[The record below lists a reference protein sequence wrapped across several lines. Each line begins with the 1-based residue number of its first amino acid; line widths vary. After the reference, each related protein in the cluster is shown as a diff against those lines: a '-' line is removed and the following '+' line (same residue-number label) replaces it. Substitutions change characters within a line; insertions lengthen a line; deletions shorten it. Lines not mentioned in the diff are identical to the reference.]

1 MSRFRLRLPG
11 GATMIASVALFVALG
26 GTSYAAFSLPKNSVG
41 SKQLKN
47 NAVTTGKLKNNAVTT
62 GKLKNGAV
70 TAGKINASGLTVPNA
85 LHANSATTAI
95 TATNATNATN
105 AANATNATNAANA
118 TNATNAANA
127 TNATTAATATGQG
140 TLASGKTE
148 IGIVGGVFQNG
159 ATVSSPLAV
168 TATFPMLAPVP
179 LTGSSIQVAPTASC
193 TGSTAN
199 PTAAARFVCIY
210 PDIIIAASGIS
221 GDTGVNG
228 DKKLGFELDWV
239 ASANQE
245 SSVRAEW
252 AYTAP

>member
-1 MSRFRLRLPG
+1 MRR
-11 GATMIASVALFVALG
+11 LG
-26 GTSYAAFSLPKNSVG
+26 GKLTYANVVSTLCLFLLLGGSAAFAATQLPKNSVG

-47 NAVTTGKLKNNAVTT
+47 NAVTTGKLKN
-62 GKLKNGAV
+62 GAV
-70 TAGKINASGLTVPNA
+70 TGAKINLKSLGVVP
-85 LHANSATTAI
+85 SATNADHATSADSANTAKSAGSANTAN
-95 TATNATNATN
+95 TATNATNA
-105 AANATNATNAANA
+105 A
-118 TNATNAANA
+118 
-127 TNATTAATATGQG
+127 TAATVTGQG

-159 ATVSSPLAV
+159 PTVSSPLAV
-168 TATFPMLAPVP
+168 TVTFPVLAPMA
-179 LTGSSIQVAPTASC
+179 LTDSSIEVAPTASC

-199 PTAAARFVCIY
+199 PTAAAGFVCIY
-210 PDIIIAASGIS
+210 PDIVIGASGIS

-239 ASANQE
+239 ATSANQE

>member
-1 MSRFRLRLPG
+1 
-11 GATMIASVALFVALG
+11 MIQRITRAIRGNAVAWLALFVALG
-26 GTSYAAFSLPKNSVG
+26 GTGYAAFSLPKNSVG
-41 SKQLKN
+41 SKQ
-47 NAVTTGKLKNNAVTT
+47 LKNNAVTT

-85 LHANSATTAI
+85 LHANSAITAS

-105 AANATNATNAANA
+105 ATTATDATNATTAA
-118 TNATNAANA
+118 
-127 TNATTAATATGQG
+127 TAATATGQG

-168 TATFPMLAPVP
+168 TATFPVLAPVA
-179 LTGSSIQVAPTASC
+179 LTGSSIEVAPTASC

-199 PTAAARFVCIY
+199 PTAAAGFLCIY
-210 PDIIIAASGIS
+210 PDIAISASGIS

-239 ASANQE
+239 ATSANQE

>member
-1 MSRFRLRLPG
+1 MSRFRLRRPG
-11 GATMIASVALFVALG
+11 GATLIACVALFVALG
-26 GTSYAAFSLPKNSVG
+26 GTGYAAFSLPKNSVG

-47 NAVTTGKLKNNAVTT
+47 NAVTTGKLKNGAVTA
-62 GKLKNGAV
+62 GKIKNGAV
-70 TAGKINASGLTVPNA
+70 TAGKINASGLTVPTA
-85 LHANSATTAI
+85 LHANSANSATNATNADNATHAT
-95 TATNATNATN
+95 TATNATNAT
-105 AANATNATNAANA
+105 TATNAA
-118 TNATNAANA
+118 
-127 TNATTAATATGQG
+127 TAATVTGQG

-159 ATVSSPLAV
+159 PTVSSPLAV
-168 TATFPMLAPVP
+168 TVTFPVLAPMA
-179 LTGSSIQVAPTASC
+179 LTGSSIEVAPTASC

-199 PTAAARFVCIY
+199 PTAAAGFVCIY
-210 PDIIIAASGIS
+210 PDIMIAASGIS

-239 ASANQE
+239 ATSANQE

>member
-1 MSRFRLRLPG
+1 MSRFRLRRPG
-11 GATMIASVALFVALG
+11 GATLIACVALFVALG
-26 GTSYAAFSLPKNSVG
+26 GTGYAAFSLPKNSVG

-47 NAVTTGKLKNNAVTT
+47 NAVTTGKLKNGAVTA
-62 GKLKNGAV
+62 GKIKNGAV
-70 TAGKINASGLTVPNA
+70 TAGKINASGLTVPTA
-85 LHANSATTAI
+85 LHANSANSATNATNAI
-95 TATNATNATN
+95 TATNAA
-105 AANATNATNAANA
+105 
-118 TNATNAANA
+118 
-127 TNATTAATATGQG
+127 TAATVTGQG

-159 ATVSSPLAV
+159 PTVSSPLAV
-168 TATFPMLAPVP
+168 TVTFPVLAPVA
-179 LTGSSIQVAPTASC
+179 LTGSSIEVAPTASC

-199 PTAAARFVCIY
+199 PTAAAGFVCIY
-210 PDIIIAASGIS
+210 PDIMIAASGIS

-239 ASANQE
+239 ATSANQE

>member
-1 MSRFRLRLPG
+1 MSRFRLRRPG
-11 GATMIASVALFVALG
+11 GATLIACVALFVALG
-26 GTSYAAFSLPKNSVG
+26 GTGYAAFSLPKNSVG
-41 SKQLKN
+41 SKQ
-47 NAVTTGKLKNNAVTT
+47 LKNNAVTT

-70 TAGKINASGLTVPNA
+70 TAGKINASGLTVPTA
-85 LHANSATTAI
+85 LHANSANSATNATNAI
-95 TATNATNATN
+95 TATNAA
-105 AANATNATNAANA
+105 
-118 TNATNAANA
+118 
-127 TNATTAATATGQG
+127 TAATVTGQG

-159 ATVSSPLAV
+159 PTVSSPLAV
-168 TATFPMLAPVP
+168 TVTFPVLAPVA
-179 LTGSSIQVAPTASC
+179 LTGSSIEVAPTASC

-199 PTAAARFVCIY
+199 PTAAAGFVCIY
-210 PDIIIAASGIS
+210 PDIMIAASGIS

-239 ASANQE
+239 ATSANQE

>member
-1 MSRFRLRLPG
+1 MSRFRLRRPG
-11 GATMIASVALFVALG
+11 GATVIASVALFVALG
-26 GTSYAAFSLPKNSVG
+26 GTGYAAFSLPKNSVG
-41 SKQLKN
+41 SKQLKSNAVTTSKLKN

-85 LHANSATTAI
+85 LHANSADSATS
-95 TATNATNATN
+95 ATNATNATN
-105 AANATNATNAANA
+105 AITATSAA
-118 TNATNAANA
+118 
-127 TNATTAATATGQG
+127 TAATVTGQG

-159 ATVSSPLAV
+159 PTVSSPLAV
-168 TATFPMLAPVP
+168 TVTFPMLAPVA
-179 LTGSSIQVAPTASC
+179 LTGSSIEVAPTASC

-199 PTAAARFVCIY
+199 PTAAAGFVCIY
-210 PDIIIAASGIS
+210 PDIMIAASGIS

-239 ASANQE
+239 ATSANQE

>member
-1 MSRFRLRLPG
+1 MSRFRLRRPG
-11 GATMIASVALFVALG
+11 GATVIASVALFVALG
-26 GTSYAAFSLPKNSVG
+26 GTGYAAFSLPKNSVG
-41 SKQLKN
+41 SKQ
-47 NAVTTGKLKNNAVTT
+47 LKNNAVTT

-105 AANATNATNAANA
+105 AITATNASNATNAIT
-118 TNATNAANA
+118 A

-159 ATVSSPLAV
+159 PTVSSPLAV
-168 TATFPMLAPVP
+168 TATFPVLAPVA
-179 LTGSSIQVAPTASC
+179 LTGSSIEVAPTASC

-199 PTAAARFVCIY
+199 PTAAAGFVCIY
-210 PDIIIAASGIS
+210 PDIVISASGIS

-228 DKKLGFELDWV
+228 DKKSGFELDWV
-239 ASANQE
+239 ATSANQE

>member
-1 MSRFRLRLPG
+1 MSRFRLRRPG
-11 GATMIASVALFVALG
+11 GATVIASVALFVALG
-26 GTSYAAFSLPKNSVG
+26 GTGYAAFSLPKNSVG
-41 SKQLKN
+41 SKQLKSNAVTTSKLKN

-85 LHANSATTAI
+85 LHANSADS
-95 TATNATNATN
+95 ATNATNATN
-105 AANATNATNAANA
+105 AITATSAA
-118 TNATNAANA
+118 
-127 TNATTAATATGQG
+127 TAATVTGQG

-159 ATVSSPLAV
+159 PTVSSPLAV
-168 TATFPMLAPVP
+168 TVTFPMLAPVA
-179 LTGSSIQVAPTASC
+179 LTGSSIEVAPTASC

-199 PTAAARFVCIY
+199 PTAAAGFVCIY
-210 PDIIIAASGIS
+210 PDIMIAASGIS

-239 ASANQE
+239 ATSVNQA

>member
-1 MSRFRLRLPG
+1 MSRFRLRRPG
-11 GATMIASVALFVALG
+11 GATVIASVALFVALG
-26 GTSYAAFSLPKNSVG
+26 GTGYAAFSLPKNSVG
-41 SKQLKN
+41 SKQ
-47 NAVTTGKLKNNAVTT
+47 LKNNAVTT

-105 AANATNATNAANA
+105 ASNAIT
-118 TNATNAANA
+118 A

-159 ATVSSPLAV
+159 PTVSSPLAV
-168 TATFPMLAPVP
+168 TATFPVLAPVP
-179 LTGSSIQVAPTASC
+179 LTGSSIEVAPTASC

-199 PTAAARFVCIY
+199 PTAAAGFVCIY

-239 ASANQE
+239 AISANQE

>member
-1 MSRFRLRLPG
+1 MSRFRLRRPG
-11 GATMIASVALFVALG
+11 GATLIACVALFVALG
-26 GTSYAAFSLPKNSVG
+26 GTGYAAFSLPKNSVG
-41 SKQLKN
+41 SKQ
-47 NAVTTGKLKNNAVTT
+47 LKNNAVTT

-70 TAGKINASGLTVPNA
+70 TAGKINASGLTVPTA
-85 LHANSATTAI
+85 LHANSATNATNAI
-95 TATNATNATN
+95 TATNAA
-105 AANATNATNAANA
+105 
-118 TNATNAANA
+118 
-127 TNATTAATATGQG
+127 TAATVTGQG

-159 ATVSSPLAV
+159 PTVSSPLAV
-168 TATFPMLAPVP
+168 TVTFPVLAPMA
-179 LTGSSIQVAPTASC
+179 LTDSSIEVAPTASC

-199 PTAAARFVCIY
+199 PAAAAGFVCIY
-210 PDIIIAASGIS
+210 PDIMIAASGIS

-239 ASANQE
+239 ATSANQE

>member
-1 MSRFRLRLPG
+1 MSRFRLRRPG
-11 GATMIASVALFVALG
+11 GATLIASVALFVALG
-26 GTSYAAFSLPKNSVG
+26 GTGYAAFSLPKNSVG

-47 NAVTTGKLKNNAVTT
+47 NAVTTSKIKNGAVTV

-85 LHANSATTAI
+85 LHANNADNAI
-95 TATNATNATN
+95 T
-105 AANATNATNAANA
+105 
-118 TNATNAANA
+118 A

-159 ATVSSPLAV
+159 PTVSSPLATTV
-168 TATFPMLAPVP
+168 TFPLLAPVA
-179 LTGSSIQVAPTASC
+179 LSGSSIEVAPTTSC

-199 PTAAARFVCIY
+199 PTAAAGFVCIY
-210 PDIIIAASGIS
+210 PDIMIAASGIS

-239 ASANQE
+239 ATAANQQ

>member
-1 MSRFRLRLPG
+1 MSRFRLRRPG
-11 GATMIASVALFVALG
+11 GATLIACVALFVALG
-26 GTSYAAFSLPKNSVG
+26 GTGYAAFSLPKNSVG

-47 NAVTTGKLKNNAVTT
+47 KAVTTGKLKNGAVTA
-62 GKLKNGAV
+62 GKIKNGAV
-70 TAGKINASGLTVPNA
+70 TAGKINASGLTVPTA
-85 LHANSATTAI
+85 LHANSANSATNATNAI
-95 TATNATNATN
+95 TATNAA
-105 AANATNATNAANA
+105 
-118 TNATNAANA
+118 
-127 TNATTAATATGQG
+127 TAATVTGQG

-159 ATVSSPLAV
+159 PTVSSPLAV
-168 TATFPMLAPVP
+168 TVTFPVLAPVA
-179 LTGSSIQVAPTASC
+179 LTGSSIEVAPTASC

-199 PTAAARFVCIY
+199 PTAAAGFVCIY
-210 PDIIIAASGIS
+210 PDIMIAASGLS

-239 ASANQE
+239 ATSANQE

>member
-1 MSRFRLRLPG
+1 MSRFRLRRPG
-11 GATMIASVALFVALG
+11 GATVIASVALFVALG
-26 GTSYAAFSLPKNSVG
+26 GTGYAAFSLPKNSVG
-41 SKQLKN
+41 SKQ
-47 NAVTTGKLKNNAVTT
+47 LKNNAVTT

-85 LHANSATTAI
+85 LHANSATTATTAITAITAI

-105 AANATNATNAANA
+105 AIT
-118 TNATNAANA
+118 A

-159 ATVSSPLAV
+159 PTVSSPLAV
-168 TATFPMLAPVP
+168 TATFPVLAPVP
-179 LTGSSIQVAPTASC
+179 LTGSSIEVAPTASC

-199 PTAAARFVCIY
+199 PTAAAGFVCIY

-239 ASANQE
+239 ATSANQE

>member
-1 MSRFRLRLPG
+1 MSRFRLRRPG
-11 GATMIASVALFVALG
+11 GATVIASVALFVALG
-26 GTSYAAFSLPKNSVG
+26 GTGYAAFSLPKNSVG
-41 SKQLKN
+41 SKQLKSNAVTTSKLKN

-85 LHANSATTAI
+85 LHANSADSATS
-95 TATNATNATN
+95 ATNATNATN
-105 AANATNATNAANA
+105 AITATSAA
-118 TNATNAANA
+118 
-127 TNATTAATATGQG
+127 TAATVTGQG
-140 TLASGKTE
+140 TLAPGKTE

-159 ATVSSPLAV
+159 PTVSSPLAV
-168 TATFPMLAPVP
+168 TVTFPMLAPVA
-179 LTGSSIQVAPTASC
+179 LTGSSIEVAPTASC

-199 PTAAARFVCIY
+199 PTAAAGFVCIY
-210 PDIIIAASGIS
+210 PDIMIAASGIS

-239 ASANQE
+239 ATSANQE

>member
-1 MSRFRLRLPG
+1 MSRFRLRRPG
-11 GATMIASVALFVALG
+11 GATLIACVALFVALG
-26 GTSYAAFSLPKNSVG
+26 GTGYAAFSLPKNSVG
-41 SKQLKN
+41 SKQ
-47 NAVTTGKLKNNAVTT
+47 LKNNAVTT

-70 TAGKINASGLTVPNA
+70 TAGKINASGLTVPTA
-85 LHANSATTAI
+85 LHANSANSATNATNAI
-95 TATNATNATN
+95 TATNAA
-105 AANATNATNAANA
+105 
-118 TNATNAANA
+118 
-127 TNATTAATATGQG
+127 TAATVTGQG

-159 ATVSSPLAV
+159 PTVSSPLAV
-168 TATFPMLAPVP
+168 TVTFPVLAPMA
-179 LTGSSIQVAPTASC
+179 LTDSSIEVAPTASC

-199 PTAAARFVCIY
+199 PAAAAGFVCIY
-210 PDIIIAASGIS
+210 PDIMIAASGIS

-239 ASANQE
+239 ATSANQE